1 MSRIVTFN
9 LSQVACVVRPSPFS
23 SPPPNDMM
31 DDTPPVAHISSDNED
46 DESAKNPSA
55 KGSEVRQ
62 RGCVYSTNQKERRL
76 IVPLSPLR
84 STST

>member
-1 MSRIVTFN
+1 
-9 LSQVACVVRPSPFS
+9 
-23 SPPPNDMM
+23 MM

-62 RGCVYSTNQKERRL
+62 RGCVYIFHNLKRTKINRPSFTPPVNLNLKRVVL
-76 IVPLSPLR
+76 LAYHTAFFL
-84 STST
+84 

>member
-1 MSRIVTFN
+1 
-9 LSQVACVVRPSPFS
+9 
-23 SPPPNDMM
+23 MM

-62 RGCVYSTNQKERRL
+62 RGCVYST
-76 IVPLSPLR
+76 I
-84 STST
+84 